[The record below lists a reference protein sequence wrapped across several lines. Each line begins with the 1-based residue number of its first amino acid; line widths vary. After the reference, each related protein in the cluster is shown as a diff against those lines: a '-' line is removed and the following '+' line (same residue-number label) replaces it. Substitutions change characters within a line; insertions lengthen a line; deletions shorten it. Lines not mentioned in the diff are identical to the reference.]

1 VIETH
6 DNAVLI
12 NQKIKSDLI
21 KVQQALLKLE
31 IEGHGFNREMLKSR
45 LAGYDDTNVY
55 EFWEKTLEQRKSNL
69 APESIRIYMSDL
81 RKLKEFR
88 KSLSFNEITLEFLES
103 LEGWCRARGNKDN
116 TIHKIMKDLCYMVN
130 RAKIVLGITNNAF
143 VHYKKPYE
151 ETMRE
156 VFNLAFLDKILDSLY
171 SNRFIETSVNEV
183 LATFCLQAL
192 TGLRFGDASKFNP
205 HTFISEDRILIKTE
219 KTGHTVYV
227 PIFGRLKDL
236 LEFKNYQFNPP
247 SNQASN
253 RILKGIGVALDAPC
267 KLTTHIAVHSFC
279 TICLELGIPM
289 EVISKIRGHRNIK
302 TTQIY
307 ARVQN
312 GLIEREMLKWQKS
325 S

>member
-1 VIETH
+1 V
-6 DNAVLI
+6 V
-12 NQKIKSDLI
+12 S
-21 KVQQALLKLE
+21 
-31 IEGHGFNREMLKSR
+31 
-45 LAGYDDTNVY
+45 
-55 EFWEKTLEQRKSNL
+55 
-69 APESIRIYMSDL
+69 
-81 RKLKEFR
+81 
-88 KSLSFNEITLEFLES
+88 
-103 LEGWCRARGNKDN
+103 
-116 TIHKIMKDLCYMVN
+116 
-130 RAKIVLGITNNAF
+130 GITNAAF
-143 VHYKKPYE
+143 THYKKPYE

-171 SNRFIETSVNEV
+171 HHKFKERSVNEA

-192 TGLRFGDASKFNP
+192 TGLRFGDASNFNP
-205 HTFISEDRILIKTE
+205 FTYVKDDRILIKTE

-227 PIFGRLKDL
+227 PIAGRLKDL

-253 RILKGIGVALDAPC
+253 RILKGIGVALDSPC

-312 GLIEREMLKWQKS
+312 GLIEQEMLKWGEKTNQFTEKII
-325 S
+325 